1 MAKTTTEQSKRTVR
15 VLAIGGTVVALGSVG
30 VAFAANPHPASTQ
43 QPDARLTAL
52 QQREAT
58 LAQQAKVVNQEHD
71 ALWSEYRA
79 ALTERKAEIDDVNAW
94 NAQVRAKAAQAAQS
108 AQAAQA
114 AADTAAA
121 AASSSS
127 SSGASPSAGYVYTPP
142 VASSGAS

>member
-1 MAKTTTEQSKRTVR
+1 
-15 VLAIGGTVVALGSVG
+15 VLAIGGSVVALGGVG

-71 ALWSEYRA
+71 ALWSEYRT
-79 ALTERKAEIDDVNAW
+79 ALAERNAEIDDVNAW
-94 NAQVRAKAAQAAQS
+94 NAEVRAKAATA
-108 AQAAQA
+108 AQAAQDA
-114 AADTAAA
+114 QAAA

-142 VASSGAS
+142 VARSGAS